1 MNGNNGNNKKY
12 SLGINKK
19 QEVNYDKPLGNN
31 IRFKEN
37 TRRQIISVYASQSDT
52 THPKV
57 LELANTAGIL
67 SNERLAA
74 LLLTEQGVKA
84 ELEPIE
90 LGEVL
95 EKFFGFKDGICE
107 IHECHGVQKTRFG
120 KQLAG
125 ELRYTGEERT
135 DKDWLESGMAS
146 PEVKEFS
153 KYGGEVLMEENKGH
167 GEMVIND
174 YLGNK

>member
-31 IRFKEN
+31 IRFKE

-67 SNERLAA
+67 SNERLEA

-146 PEVKEFS
+146 SEVKEFS
-153 KYGGEVLMEENKGH
+153 KYGGEVSMEENKGY

-174 YLGNK
+174 YLGGK